1 VVPSIAAALIASIL
15 GWVIDAA
22 IAPFMGI
29 EGRIFIGLIAS
40 TIIYVYARVWLIK
53 LRDG

>member
-1 VVPSIAAALIASIL
+1 VPSIAAALIASIA
-15 GWVIDAA
+15 GWIVDAA

-29 EGRIFIGLIAS
+29 GGRIFVGLVAS
-40 TIIYVYARVWLIK
+40 TVVYVYARIWLLK

>member
-1 VVPSIAAALIASIL
+1 MPSIAAALIASIL

-22 IAPFMGI
+22 IEPFMGI
-29 EGRIFIGLIAS
+29 GGRIFVGLIAS
-40 TIIYVYARVWLIK
+40 LLIYVYARNWLVR